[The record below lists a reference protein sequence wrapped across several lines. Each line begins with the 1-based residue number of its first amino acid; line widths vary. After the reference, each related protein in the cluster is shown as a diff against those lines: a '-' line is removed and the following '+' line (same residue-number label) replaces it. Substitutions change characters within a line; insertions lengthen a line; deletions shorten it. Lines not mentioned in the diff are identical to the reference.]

1 MSFTYKYPRPALTA
15 DVLLFHSENERV
27 SVLLVRR
34 KFPPFEGKWALP
46 GGFMNLD
53 ETLKNAARRE
63 LQEETSIIVN
73 DLIPFHVF
81 DEIGRD
87 PRGRTITLTFYALL
101 SEKPSAA
108 MAGDDASELK
118 WFDLDDLPG
127 LAFDHRKI
135 IALAQEEILKV

>member
-15 DVLLFHSENERV
+15 DVLLFHNENGRV

-34 KFPPFEGKWALP
+34 KFPPFEGRWALP

-53 ETLKNAARRE
+53 ETLENAARRE

-101 SEKPSAA
+101 SEKPAAA

-135 IALAQEEILKV
+135 IALAQEEIL